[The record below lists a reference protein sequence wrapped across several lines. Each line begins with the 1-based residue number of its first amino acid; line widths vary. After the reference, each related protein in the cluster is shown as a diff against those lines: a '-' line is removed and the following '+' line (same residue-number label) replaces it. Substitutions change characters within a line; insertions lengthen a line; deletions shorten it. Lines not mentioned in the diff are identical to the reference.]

1 MTHNL
6 NSMKVLLTTLFL
18 TGFLL
23 SACSSDDSTDRQ
35 SQAAADTQEQGL
47 TEFELEHG
55 IGPVT
60 ERIEI
65 SDEIDQDKVI
75 RGRDIYEM
83 KCEMCHNMEGRMV
96 GPQLGDVTEYRSP
109 EFIMNFILNPGGMVR
124 EHPVGKELLAEYM
137 TAMPFQNVKED
148 EARDIVEFLRYYAKN
163 N

>member
-1 MTHNL
+1 MRII
-6 NSMKVLLTTLFL
+6 K
-18 TGFLL
+18 LL
-23 SACSSDDSTDRQ
+23 SKTLLLITLVFSLQACGNGDTADRAGDQ
-35 SQAAADTQEQGL
+35 ADTEEAGL

-65 SDEIDQDKVI
+65 DDEIDQEMVTK
-75 RGRDIYEM
+75 GRNIYEM

-96 GPQLGDVTEYRSP
+96 GPQLGDVLDKRSP
-109 EFIMNFILNPGGMVR
+109 EFVMNFILNPSGMTR
-124 EHPVGKELLAEYM
+124 EHPVGQELLQEYM

-148 EARDIVEFLRYYAKN
+148 EARAIVEFLRDYTEN